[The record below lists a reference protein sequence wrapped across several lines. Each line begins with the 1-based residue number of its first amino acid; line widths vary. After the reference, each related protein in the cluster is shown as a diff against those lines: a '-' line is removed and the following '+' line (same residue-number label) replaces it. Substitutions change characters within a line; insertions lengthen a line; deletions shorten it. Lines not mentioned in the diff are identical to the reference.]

1 MKWDGL
7 QQVIQLKTQAARDAQ
22 TQAVNFLWYL
32 MPNSS
37 YDEVFEVVQNLAADD
52 PNLVFQSNYILVT
65 PDQMEKLGL
74 YGSTTLE
81 FNDLPND
88 WGGKAATLMNGD
100 QVQGQFIIWTRWQ
113 GTNCRCPSWN
123 IYTCITR

>member
-32 MPNSS
+32 M
-37 YDEVFEVVQNLAADD
+37 

-88 WGGKAATLMNGD
+88 WVGKAATLMNGD